1 MKTLNCWLTSYTFSF
16 HSAGS
21 AAFFLLSF
29 GFWRMNAWCSMST
42 MFHYQQWD
50 SAMQLSFIACG
61 ILVFSKKFRCDSLF
75 FRLLHFSLICFV
87 VISAFLPHFPNGI
100 QFRVCEWVCVRC
112 AWNCICPWSIAVFKP
127 EKQLTKLRYL
137 IASNLHENPQQQKE
151 VFSYDGRGWLRNE
164 TWSKSCI
171 NNNSSRLQSSR
182 NIWNIYIFCRP
193 NKWNS
198 QSRWH
203 GKSGNNHSRA
213 MAFFVVSCFRVFF
226 FVCVFRIKCI
236 SKTWQL

>member
-21 AAFFLLSF
+21 AAFFSVE
-29 GFWRMNAWCSMST
+29 FWILKNECLVFNVDNVPLST
-42 MFHYQQWD
+42 MR
-50 SAMQLSFIACG
+50 
-61 ILVFSKKFRCDSLF
+61 FSNAVVIHRLRNFGVPKKFRCDSLF

-226 FVCVFRIKCI
+226 FRVRISHKMH
-236 SKTWQL
+236 